1 MAGIAAFTGPCTGP
15 DRGAFGVPRDRHRAR
30 GCAVCAMISRRP
42 AGAGPRGPGTRT
54 GPGRPARAAGVP
66 GRAGQ
71 ARCGCRSP
79 PVRCRVASMPTIS
92 PIRCT
97 MIRRR
102 SQIPP
107 SASRRCLPRGG
118 AGSGGVGSGAEA
130 TMALARSR
138 PDGCRYGLRGLLS
151 GKPLRTVTTAPSRG
165 AKYPPFGAVW
175 SSCDLSAKAAQ
186 MRSFWCATESG
197 ECAPGRKIVRPV
209 TGWVGLAA

>member
-1 MAGIAAFTGPCTGP
+1 M
-15 DRGAFGVPRDRHRAR
+15 PRDPASGAR
-30 GCAVCAMISRRP
+30 GCTVCAMISRRRRS
-42 AGAGPRGPGTRT
+42 AGPRGPGTRT
-54 GPGRPARAAGVP
+54 GPGRPARAVGVP

-79 PVRCRVASMPTIS
+79 PVRCRVASRPAIS

-107 SASRRCLPRGG
+107 SASRRCRPRGG
-118 AGSGGVGSGAEA
+118 AGSSAAA

-138 PDGCRYGLRGLLS
+138 PDWCRHGLRGLLS
-151 GKPLRTVTTAPSRG
+151 GEPLRTVTTAPSRG
-165 AKYPPFGAVW
+165 ANYPPFGAVW

-209 TGWVGLAA
+209 TGWGSGWRRDRAGGRGIQGRLGGRP